1 MSFDSVPTSTTPTPF
16 PTTKSAA
23 SAVIALLV
31 ACLLGFA
38 GAAPAQAH
46 DQLVQS
52 SPAPDSALDASPTD
66 ITLSYSANIMEIGP
80 MIVLQD
86 AAGQDW
92 ATGEPVIDGTTVTST
107 IDEALPDG
115 AYAINWRVVSSDG
128 HPITGTIAFTIGDPA
143 ADAPAV
149 EATPDAE
156 SGAAS
161 EATTSASGSPSG
173 ATTEPTAEITS
184 RSALDVPRML
194 LIGGLGAIV
203 ALGVAW
209 VVVRS
214 RKGAQPAADADSTD
228 AR

>member
-1 MSFDSVPTSTTPTPF
+1 MSFDSAPTSTTPPPF
-16 PTTKSAA
+16 PTARSAA
-23 SAVIALLV
+23 SAVIALLL

-46 DQLVQS
+46 DQLIQS
-52 SPAPDSALDASPTD
+52 SPAPEAALDASPTD
-66 ITLSYSANIMEIGP
+66 ITLSYSANIMDIGP

-92 ATGEPVIDGTTVTST
+92 ATGEPIIDGTTVTST
-107 IDEALPDG
+107 IDDALPDG
-115 AYAINWRVVSSDG
+115 SYAINWRVVSSDG
-128 HPITGTIAFTIGDPA
+128 HPITGTIPFTVGAPTS
-143 ADAPAV
+143 DAPAAETTPETEGGAV
-149 EATPDAE
+149 SGATP
-156 SGAAS
+156 
-161 EATTSASGSPSG
+161 SAPGSPSG

-184 RSALDVPRML
+184 RSPLDVPRML

-214 RKGAQPAADADSTD
+214 RNGDKPAADADSTD
-228 AR
+228 VR